1 MITELMKEFREKID
15 ELEDLLDADLLT
27 KKEER
32 YIRVILAKEQRRIS
46 AMAIGVTEE
55 EMMASAMD
63 MMKKLFKK
71 E

>member
-1 MITELMKEFREKID
+1 MIMGLMKDFQEKID
-15 ELEDLLDADLLT
+15 ELEDLLNSDLLT

-32 YIRVILAKEQRRIS
+32 YIRAILAKEQQRIS

-55 EMMASAMD
+55 EMMSGAID
-63 MMKKLFKK
+63 MMRKLFKK